1 MARSKLNIANLSLS
15 KLGNAQP
22 ITSFQQSGSTEAE
35 RVNEVYNDIL
45 EEVLSE
51 HPWSF
56 AQRRVALTVDVPD
69 DVSRHIQGRVFT
81 PVSITGATKAEPCV
95 ITAVDHGLEN
105 GDRIKIVGVSGMT
118 QLNGNFYRIQ
128 GKTVDT
134 IELIDE
140 DIDDGVVEID
150 SSAYTTYSSGGQ
162 IQLAN
167 DGDPLAITAAT
178 AANPVVITA
187 AAHGLSD
194 GDWIKIV
201 GVAGMT
207 NLNGNFYIVDDATT
221 NTFSLDDTDEASVDG
236 LTFGAYTY
244 GGIILVADEFPA
256 LDSETDLVVYQKPSD
271 FVKLIKKSEKNATI
285 HIEENKIISDFED
298 LKIIYTFLNEDVTS
312 YSPQFIQALSLRLAA
327 ELAFTITNSTAKSK
341 DLMTVYYDIVLPQ
354 AVSKDSTQNTPTEA
368 QAEEW
373 LDAPIHG
380 SGYWPATTGE
390 TWHPS

>member
-1 MARSKLNIANLSLS
+1 MARSKLNIANLCFR

-22 ITSFQQSGSTEAE
+22 ITSFQQSGSTQAE

-207 NLNGNFYIVDDATT
+207 NLN
-221 NTFSLDDTDEASVDG
+221 
-236 LTFGAYTY
+236 
-244 GGIILVADEFPA
+244 
-256 LDSETDLVVYQKPSD
+256 
-271 FVKLIKKSEKNATI
+271 
-285 HIEENKIISDFED
+285 
-298 LKIIYTFLNEDVTS
+298 
-312 YSPQFIQALSLRLAA
+312 
-327 ELAFTITNSTAKSK
+327 
-341 DLMTVYYDIVLPQ
+341 
-354 AVSKDSTQNTPTEA
+354 
-368 QAEEW
+368 
-373 LDAPIHG
+373 
-380 SGYWPATTGE
+380 
-390 TWHPS
+390 